1 MRPKKPLSPRKKNL
15 CKMYML
21 RSLTYEQ
28 AIAEALGQ
36 EMERDA
42 SVFVY
47 GLDVADHKKIFGS
60 TKGLEKFGPKRFFG
74 TPLSE
79 EAMTGVGLG
88 AAINGLRPVHVHIRV
103 DFLLLAMNQLV
114 NMVAPARFGSG
125 GVLKAPLVIRAVI
138 GRGWGQAFQ
147 HSKSL
152 QSVFA
157 HIPGIKV
164 VMPSNAYDAKGLLI
178 SAIRDDNP
186 TVFLEHRWL
195 YWMEGKVPAEP
206 YTIPL
211 GKVRLV
217 RKGKDVTIVA
227 TSWMNV
233 EAYKAAEILARKQGV
248 EVEILDP
255 RTIYPLDKAALVR
268 SVNKTGHCIVADY
281 DWEFCGFSAEVAAL
295 VSENCFGRLKS
306 PVTRIAFPHTHCATT
321 RPLENA
327 FYPNAVSII
336 RAVEKKL
343 QLKPTDLS
351 GEEFY
356 SWENRFKGPF

>member
-1 MRPKKPLSPRKKNL
+1 MAIKEKSI
-15 CKMYML
+15 
-21 RSLTYEQ
+21 TYEQ
-28 AIAEALGQ
+28 AIAQALGQ
-36 EMERDA
+36 EMKRDPN
-42 SVFVY
+42 VFVY
-47 GLDVADHKKIFGS
+47 GLDVTDHKKIFGS
-60 TKGLEKFGPKRFFG
+60 TAGLERFSEKRFFA

-103 DFLLLAMNQLV
+103 DFLLLAMNQLI

-125 GVLKAPLVIRAVI
+125 GALKAPLVIRAII

-152 QSVFA
+152 QSIFA

-164 VMPSNAYDAKGLLI
+164 VMPSSAYDAKGLLAA
-178 SAIRDDNP
+178 AIRDDNP
-186 TVFLEHRWL
+186 VVFLEHRWL
-195 YWMEGKVPAEP
+195 YWLKGKVPTEP
-206 YTIPL
+206 YTIPF
-211 GKVRLV
+211 GKARVV
-217 RKGKDVTIVA
+217 RKGKDMTVVA

-233 EAYKAAEILARKQGV
+233 EAYKAAEILAKKHGV
-248 EVEILDP
+248 EVEIIDP
-255 RTIYPLDKAALVR
+255 RTIYPLDEEAIVK
-268 SVNKTGHCIVADY
+268 SVNKTRHCLVADN
-281 DWEFCGFSAEVAAL
+281 DWKFCGFSAEVASM
-295 VSENCFGRLKS
+295 VSEKCFGKLES

-327 FYPNAVSII
+327 FYPNAVDII
-336 RAVEKKL
+336 RAIEKKL
-343 QLKPTDLS
+343 KLKKTDLS